1 MTLSHDDLTDRDT
14 LAGEEVEVLPVL
26 HHPASVGELAV
37 NRTRAA
43 VQRQDAPRPSFV
55 LPRARHGVTGSM
67 FGMFAAPS
75 AVAITVGDG
84 SSHEV
89 EFRGVEKLITP
100 MT

>member
-1 MTLSHDDLTDRDT
+1 
-14 LAGEEVEVLPVL
+14 
-26 HHPASVGELAV
+26 
-37 NRTRAA
+37 
-43 VQRQDAPRPSFV
+43 
-55 LPRARHGVTGSM
+55 
-67 FGMFAAPS
+67 MFAAPS